1 MSSKKKSARRPAR
14 SLRALLQRVLRRTL
28 IMLVVFAPP
37 LAFGLGGIYYYFTS
51 ARYVG
56 TENAY
61 VKSEKIAVSA
71 DVSGRVVVVAVGENQ
86 QVQIGQLLFQLDP
99 EPFRIIRERARA
111 RLAKVRQDV
120 DELRALYRQKRAEG
134 RLTGK
139 DAAYYQREFD
149 RQQGLKSKGLISAA
163 KFDETRRNL
172 QLARERSVVIQHD
185 LSGILAR
192 LGGSDEAD
200 AALHPQV
207 REAQAALEQAALD
220 LRYTAVRAPAAGVV
234 SNFDLQVGEF
244 FEAGSP
250 AFSLVGTEQ
259 RWFQANFK
267 ETELT
272 HLREGQPATIEL
284 DAYPDGV
291 FKARVVSISPATGAE
306 FALLPPQNA
315 SGNWVKVVQRLPVRL
330 ELDEGQ
336 QTPPLRAGMSVQ
348 VRVDT
353 GNEAAAPEWLRR
365 IFLWMVE

>member
-1 MSSKKKSARRPAR
+1 MSPVKKPIPRPAR
-14 SLRALLQRVLRRTL
+14 SLWASLRRVLQRIL
-28 IMLVVFAPP
+28 IILVIFLPP
-37 LAFGLGGIYYYFTS
+37 VAFGLGGIYYYFMS
-51 ARYVG
+51 ARYVS

-71 DVSGRVVVVAVGENQ
+71 DVSGRVVTVAVGENQ
-86 QVQIGQLLFQLDP
+86 RVQIGQLLFQLDP
-99 EPFRIIRERARA
+99 EPFRITRERARA

-120 DELRALYRQKRAEG
+120 DELRALYRQKRAEQ

-149 RQQGLKSKGLISAA
+149 RQQGLKRKGLISAA

-172 QLARERSVVIQHD
+172 QVARERSVVIQHD
-185 LSGILAR
+185 LAGILAR
-192 LGGSDEAD
+192 IGGSDEVNV
-200 AALHPQV
+200 ALHPQV
-207 REAQAALEQAALD
+207 REAQAALEQSALN
-220 LRYTAVRAPAAGVV
+220 LRHTTVRAPTAGVV
-234 SNFDLQVGEF
+234 TNFDLQVGEY

-272 HLREGQPATIEL
+272 HLREGQFATIRV
-284 DAYPDGV
+284 DAYPDAV
-291 FKARVVSISPATGAE
+291 FEARVVSISPATGAE

-330 ELDEGQ
+330 ELEKGQ

-353 GNEAAAPEWLRR
+353 GNEATAPHWLHRVYA
-365 IFLWMVE
+365 WMVG